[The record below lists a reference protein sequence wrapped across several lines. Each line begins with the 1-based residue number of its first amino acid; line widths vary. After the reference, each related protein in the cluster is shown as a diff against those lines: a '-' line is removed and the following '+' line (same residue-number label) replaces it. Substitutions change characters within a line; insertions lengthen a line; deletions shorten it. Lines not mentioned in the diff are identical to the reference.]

1 MTRYTELCF
10 VCVGVGNTEL
20 CLLVVLDW
28 VTLLPSEILLTVR
41 ACPWGGQGVR
51 ERQCCGSDTYE
62 AFRAYYL
69 LCTLL

>member
-28 VTLLPSEILLTVR
+28 VTLLPSEIADSVGQLLGRAGCERETVL
-41 ACPWGGQGVR
+41 WK
-51 ERQCCGSDTYE
+51 
-62 AFRAYYL
+62 
-69 LCTLL
+69 

>member
-28 VTLLPSEILLTVR
+28 VTLLPSEIADQLGPALEEGRV
-41 ACPWGGQGVR
+41 
-51 ERQCCGSDTYE
+51 
-62 AFRAYYL
+62 
-69 LCTLL
+69 